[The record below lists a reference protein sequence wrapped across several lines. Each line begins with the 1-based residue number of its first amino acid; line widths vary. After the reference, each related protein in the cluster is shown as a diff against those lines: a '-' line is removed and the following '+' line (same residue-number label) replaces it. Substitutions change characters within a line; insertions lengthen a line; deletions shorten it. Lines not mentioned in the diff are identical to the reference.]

1 MSGCSFAPF
10 FVKWLTRYI
19 ERFSVEK
26 TVTLKEE
33 IDHEL
38 LTSMREGVPMDNG
51 GVPKRQAQV
60 NDAIPKVA
68 PKWLKH
74 DRQVSWIQMI
84 VS

>member
-1 MSGCSFAPF
+1 MADA
-10 FVKWLTRYI
+10 LH

-26 TVTLKEE
+26 TTCLKEE

-38 LTSMREGVPMDNG
+38 LRSMREGVPADNG
-51 GVPKRQAQV
+51 GVPKRQAQE

-74 DRQVSWIQMI
+74 DR
-84 VS
+84 

>member
-1 MSGCSFAPF
+1 MADA
-10 FVKWLTRYI
+10 LH

-26 TVTLKEE
+26 TTCLKEE

-38 LTSMREGVPMDNG
+38 LRSMREGVPMDNG
-51 GVPKRQAQV
+51 GVPKRQAQE

-84 VS
+84 AS